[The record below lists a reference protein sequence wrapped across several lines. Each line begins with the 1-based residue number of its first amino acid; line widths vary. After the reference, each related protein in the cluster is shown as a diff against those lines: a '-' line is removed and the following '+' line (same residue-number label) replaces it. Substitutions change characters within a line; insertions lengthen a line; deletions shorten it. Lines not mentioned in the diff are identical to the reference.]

1 MAVARHVSI
10 PKLKPIQLLVLANM
24 YPSQRAA
31 QDADP
36 NGGWTLN
43 EQVRNAIFLEY
54 QRHPV
59 QDITDLVS
67 GGIIEAVVPGSA
79 PNVPADAIRISAS
92 VMEQWSVIK
101 KQIRAVKPNEW
112 PTRRPYQAEAAAQS
126 GSSVLAFTAAAF
138 DPRADDTAPPAPK
151 AAAPAPTLPTLP
163 PGPEPAG
170 AAKTRAGR
178 ARQAVNA
185 ALTGT
190 TDKDTQADIARL
202 TGNSED

>member
-1 MAVARHVSI
+1 MAVARHVTI
-10 PKLKPIQLLVLANM
+10 PKLKPIQLVVLANM

-112 PTRRPYQAEAAAQS
+112 PPRRPYQAEAAAQS
-126 GSSVLAFTAAAF
+126 GSSVLAFTAVAF
-138 DPRADDTAPPAPK
+138 DPTADDAAPPVPK
-151 AAAPAPTLPTLP
+151 AATPAPAIPS
-163 PGPEPAG
+163 GPEPAG

-185 ALTGT
+185 ALAGT

-202 TGNSED
+202 TGNS